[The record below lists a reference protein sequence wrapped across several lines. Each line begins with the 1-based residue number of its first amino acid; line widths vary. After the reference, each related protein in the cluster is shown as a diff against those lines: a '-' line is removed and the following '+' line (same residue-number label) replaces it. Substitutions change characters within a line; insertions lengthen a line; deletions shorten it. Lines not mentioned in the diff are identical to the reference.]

1 MAPRKVSIPG
11 QNVPISLGGGPVNPD
26 WYLVLKYLETL
37 SPLSDI
43 PAVVPPA
50 PLTPGN
56 TTVSITNRTLTDAT
70 NTGTG
75 TDIGVI
81 GYNATAQ
88 SLFDSFTTIK
98 NVVNSFNTNHTNS
111 KNAIDAL
118 NTRVTAL
125 ENKVNAIITALS

>member
-11 QNVPISLGGGPVNPD
+11 QGVPIQVGNAINPD

-43 PAVVPPA
+43 PAIVTPA

-56 TTVSITNRTLTDAT
+56 TTVSVTNRTVTDSLNSGA
-70 NTGTG
+70 G
-75 TDIGVI
+75 TDSGNI
-81 GYNATAQ
+81 GYALSGQ
-88 SLFDSFTTIK
+88 SLYDSFTVIK
-98 NVVNSFNTNHTNS
+98 NVINSFNTNHTNS

-125 ENKVNAIITALS
+125 ENKVNAIIASIS